1 MDTRYGKRGGKA
13 EENNEANPELLQAVE
28 EDLAQEF
35 EEVPIQPKKRKQMPP
50 KKTRALELAKLKEQT
65 KMDRQKIEHLEER
78 INYLEE
84 ANRDLKADKDFLL
97 AQIKK
102 APSTPASSG
111 KGLWAL
117 LWPASRWR
125 GGSCGVVPAGIR
137 GGLERLLRCRCP
149 ECVRRANRH
158 GSITAARDPRLHTAM
173 DGQEIFH

>member
-111 KGLWAL
+111 KDCSGTIFIFDFNIDI
-117 LWPASRWR
+117 SM
-125 GGSCGVVPAGIR
+125 S
-137 GGLERLLRCRCP
+137 LLRLQLLIIL
-149 ECVRRANRH
+149 RRR
-158 GSITAARDPRLHTAM
+158 GEEKQKEEV
-173 DGQEIFH
+173 QEKDQEVKTP